1 MESSKEGKKAII
13 SEVLRQGGRSRRIG
27 PIVVK
32 FEHAELKP
40 ESINDFDLP
49 IVEHDFES
57 KNEIPLGEAPSLKVE
72 LKLDGTTYSSNAKS
86 VRCNGPQ
93 YLRNFLAIRNKKTNK
108 TRLVEV
114 NNVTLGAITSPPS
127 STNHVLALLKQEDNK
142 SDANNNAPDIKAKK
156 KEEQYAKNKSL
167 IQEFGQTKGKRMYSQ
182 NDRMQVNPEVLQD
195 KLSKAAMSVEEPSF
209 NDSIS
214 LENLLTKKKN
224 SASLEMEL
232 ATLIPPCNRNATE
245 VELVYS
251 LENGI
256 LNQREIA
263 QLQSA
268 ATSLAEEYN
277 SEELIREGIRKKVFS
292 EYFGKILIKEHKEI
306 ESIAL
311 AVAIYMEGIIKFIG
325 INRRDF
331 TKGPKG
337 MSNFIPL
344 ELREKIFRVFT
355 NDQNN
360 IDPTS
365 RDSAICYVIILALM
379 ISKYRIEFSDLTSSI
394 RIKSEHLKKLI
405 KVTGA
410 RIFLDADKITRVQL
424 KLPLEIYDP
433 SAQFKRKNNSNS
445 KNR

>member
-1 MESSKEGKKAII
+1 
-13 SEVLRQGGRSRRIG
+13 VRQGGRSRRVG
-27 PIVVK
+27 PIIVK

-40 ESINDFDLP
+40 ESINDFDPP
-49 IVEHDFES
+49 IVEHGFES
-57 KNEIPLGEAPSLKVE
+57 QNEIPVGEAPSLKVE

-93 YLRNFLAIRNKKTNK
+93 YLRNFIAIRNKKTNK

-114 NNVTLGAITSPPS
+114 NSVTLGAITSPPS

-142 SDANNNAPDIKAKK
+142 SDANNDAPDIKSKK

-182 NDRMQVNPEVLQD
+182 NDRMQVNPEGLQD
-195 KLSKAAMSVEEPSF
+195 KLSKAAMSVEEPTF

-214 LENLLTKKKN
+214 LENLLTKKD
-224 SASLEMEL
+224 SASLEKEL
-232 ATLIPPCNRNATE
+232 VTLIPPCNRNATE

-256 LNQREIA
+256 LNQSEIA
-263 QLQSA
+263 KLQSA

-277 SEELIREGIRKKVFS
+277 SEELIRAGIRKKSFS

-306 ESIAL
+306 ESITL
-311 AVAIYMEGIIKFIG
+311 AVAIYMEGIIQFIG
-325 INRRDF
+325 LNRRDF
-331 TKGPKG
+331 KKGPRG

-355 NDQNN
+355 NDQSN
-360 IDPTS
+360 ITPTS
-365 RDSAICYVIILALM
+365 HDSAICYVIILALM

-394 RIKSEHLKKLI
+394 RVKSEQLKKLI

-433 SAQFKRKNNSNS
+433 SAQFKRKNRYNS
-445 KNR
+445 KN